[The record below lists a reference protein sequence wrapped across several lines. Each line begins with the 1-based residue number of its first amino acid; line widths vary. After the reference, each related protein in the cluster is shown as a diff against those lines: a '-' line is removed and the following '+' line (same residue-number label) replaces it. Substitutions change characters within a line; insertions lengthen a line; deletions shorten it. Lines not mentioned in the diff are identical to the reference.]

1 MKPALIITHLEDR
14 HDGLVRESLER
25 AGCPVITANPA
36 DGDAL
41 PAVGEIAAIVS
52 LGGDQSATRAAEH
65 AFLAAEVSLMA
76 AALEREVPVLGMCL
90 GAQVLAVAAGGH
102 VRQIGH
108 MYAGWPPLTPLPAL
122 AQDPVFA
129 GLPAGLH
136 VLKWH
141 EDMIELPPGATELAV
156 TPNPGAG
163 LFRVGTS
170 AWGSQAHLE
179 LVPEMLD
186 GWLDGD
192 GAVAQIESA
201 GHTIDGFRL
210 ASRERLP
217 VQMAAARPVFAAF
230 AATVAGR
237 VAAAAD

>member
-1 MKPALIITHLEDR
+1 MKPALIITHLRDR
-14 HDGLVRESLER
+14 HDGLVRASLEG
-25 AGCPVITANPA
+25 AGCPVITANPG

-41 PAVGEIAAIVS
+41 PAADEVSAIIS

-65 AFLAAEVSLMA
+65 AFLSAELRLVA
-76 AALEREVPVLGMCL
+76 AALERELPVLGMCL

-108 MYAGWPPLTPLPAL
+108 MYAGWPPLNPLPAM
-122 AQDPVFA
+122 AHDPVFA

-156 TPNPGAG
+156 TPNPGAE
-163 LFRVGTS
+163 LFRVGRC

-186 GWLDGD
+186 GWLAGD
-192 GAVAQIESA
+192 GALAQIESA

-210 ASRERLP
+210 ANRERLP

-230 AATVAGR
+230 AAR
-237 VAAAAD
+237 VAATAD